1 MLRSSPTMTQGS
13 VLRAEREAAGVSAED
28 MAAAL
33 WASPEKRDKRIRE
46 LETGWVTHRCTARY
60 REVLGQLSQAEE
72 PGMPTGAHLREL
84 RTIAGLTVE
93 QFAELAEV
101 AEVTVRVWER
111 LRSLTSPAQTRGL
124 WVLLARVMRQGDRH
138 PRDASGHPGNAKSHP
153 RGALRSIAG
162 SGADLCEGPAAESS
176 EGGGAP
182 QMGAP
187 PADLLEVRRRLAE
200 LEGQRADLL
209 EAGHRL
215 AKKLGYPGPTG
226 IADVAC
232 LIRKVLRKG

>member
-1 MLRSSPTMTQGS
+1 MTQGS

-28 MAAAL
+28 MAIAM
-33 WASPEKRDKRIRE
+33 WSNPEKRDKRIRE

-84 RTIAGLTVE
+84 RMIAGLTRT
-93 QFAELAEV
+93 QLGELAEV
-101 AEVTVRVWER
+101 TEDTVRVWER

-124 WVLLARVMRQGDRH
+124 WVLLARVMGQGDRH
-138 PRDASGHPGNAKSHP
+138 PGGVSGHP

-162 SGADLCEGPAAESS
+162 VRADDLCEGPAAESS
-176 EGGGAP
+176 GGG
-182 QMGAP
+182 GAP

-200 LEGQRADLL
+200 LEGQQAALL
-209 EAGHRL
+209 EAAALLAARL
-215 AKKLGYPGPTG
+215 SYPEPEGLP
-226 IADVAC
+226 DVAS
-232 LIRKVLRKG
+232 LIRKFLRRST